1 MPGLFRSQPDT
12 LLIALSDRDTYLGV
26 LRGALD
32 TADAT
37 DRPGLERALA
47 LVETADAPDPAGLR
61 GRWALDRIEAAG
73 VEARPDSIVAIKAL
87 RKAEP
92 GLSLAQAVAL
102 SKEAAA
108 VAAR

>member
-1 MPGLFRSQPDT
+1 MPGLFRSQPET
-12 LLIALSDRDTYLGV
+12 LLIALSDRDTFLGA

-32 TADAT
+32 AADAV

-47 LVETADAPDPAGLR
+47 LVEATATPDPAGLR

-73 VEARPDSIVAIKAL
+73 IEAKPDSLVAIKAL

-102 SKEAAA
+102 TKEAAA